1 MERERK
7 RTHFKRTYE
16 KVLLKF
22 SAQSKNEKEKE
33 QEKNYSPDYQQRF
46 RTNLA

>member
-22 SAQSKNEKEKE
+22 SGKENKEKQQDKAYEE
-33 QEKNYSPDYQQRF
+33 QYQHRL
-46 RTNLA
+46 RPNLA

>member
-22 SAQSKNEKEKE
+22 SGRDKQEKE
-33 QEKNYSPDYQQRF
+33 QEQDKHYALQPQHRF
-46 RTNLA
+46 RTA